1 MSAAVAR
8 REDEQDESAARL
20 DDVSGVKGQSLRD
33 CVRQSLERYFAEL
46 DGHSTSGLFKLVMA
60 EVEAPLFAAVMRYTD
75 NNQSKAAEILGINRG
90 TLRKKLRQY
99 DLE

>member
-1 MSAAVAR
+1 MSAA
-8 REDEQDESAARL
+8 AAKHDGAPEEPPTGL
-20 DDVSGVKGQSLRD
+20 GNVDAPGGQPLRD

-60 EVEAPLFAAVMRYTD
+60 EVEAPLLAVVMRYTD
-75 NNQSKAAEILGINRG
+75 SNQSKAAEILGINRG